1 MKKILLFSLLITSL
15 YSDAKIYLGASVGG
29 YLEQLDSNSKSATT
43 EMITLKAGYGD
54 IKAYAVEFSLDYINN
69 KTALFASGDGVKY
82 GMNVSLLKSFD
93 FDLFFIPFV
102 RGGFG
107 AGKMDSNAKANK
119 NSLAY
124 GSFNLGIGSFIPL
137 SDSFDLEVGYDYR
150 AVTYEKADAGNS
162 TSISKSNVNQL
173 YVGVNY
179 RF

>member
-1 MKKILLFSLLITSL
+1 MKKIILFSLLITSL
-15 YSDAKIYLGASVGG
+15 YSDAKIYIGANIGG
-29 YLEQLDSNSKSATT
+29 YLEQLDSGSTSATT
-43 EMITLKAGYGD
+43 QMISLKAGYGD
-54 IKAYAVEFSLDYINN
+54 IKAYAVEFSVDYINN
-69 KTALFASGDGVKY
+69 KTDLFAQGDGVKY

-102 RGGFG
+102 KAGFG
-107 AGKMDSNAKANK
+107 AGKMDSNAKTNK

-150 AVTYEKADAGNS
+150 AVTYEKADSALS
-162 TSISKSNVNQL
+162 SISKSNVNLL
-173 YVGVNY
+173 YAGFNY